1 MKLREVIWLL
11 EEDAFYIH
19 MNERN
24 NEKCEY
30 IEASAKG
37 SWAELK
43 KYFDYEVV
51 SIWREEYSMGI
62 LLKDNK

>member
-1 MKLREVIWLL
+1 MKLREIIWLL

-24 NEKCEY
+24 NETAEY
-30 IEASAKG
+30 VEASAKG
-37 SWAELK
+37 SWAALK

-51 SIWREEYSMGI
+51 SICREEFAMSI
-62 LLKDNK
+62 VLKDE